1 MAIANKGVAD
11 MSIDSVLDLTG
22 PTLTIVVAGLILGY
36 FAGFV
41 GGALGGGIDT
51 YFFSPW
57 ARILDATGRRA
68 VARVGIENGRFAGAV
83 LGVIFGGI
91 TSAFCHIVTPTIVI
105 LGALC
110 SCSLFVWWL
119 YKGLTESVEGL
130 AGGIFGGAISGI
142 IAGYLGIYLM
152 R

>member
-1 MAIANKGVAD
+1 
-11 MSIDSVLDLTG
+11 MSIDSVIDLTG
-22 PTLTIVVAGLILGY
+22 PTLTMVIAGLILGY

-57 ARILDATGRRA
+57 ARILDAAGRMA
-68 VARVGIENGRFAGAV
+68 VARVGMENGGVAGAI

-91 TSAFCHIVTPTIVI
+91 TSAFCHIVSPAIVI

-110 SCSLFVWWL
+110 SCTLFVWWL
-119 YKGLTESVEGL
+119 DKRLTESVEGL
-130 AGGIFGGAISGI
+130 AGGICGGAISGI
-142 IAGYLGIYLM
+142 VAGYLGIYLM